1 MQILVSFCHAKTI
14 HYGGHL
20 GQNFFRKL
28 QLFRQNY
35 TIYEYQFVA
44 RHFKQATAFIIGP
57 HLLFTSLDLHVTHAI
72 LMHASA
78 S

>member
-14 HYGGHL
+14 HYRGHL
-20 GQNFFRKL
+20 GQNFRKL

-35 TIYEYQFVA
+35 QFVA
-44 RHFKQATAFIIGP
+44 IHFKQATVFIIGP
-57 HLLFTSLDLHVTHAI
+57 HLLFTSLDLHVTYAI
-72 LMHASA
+72 FMHASA